1 MKKGFGT
8 LQKQWITHTHTG
20 VNTHIYTPRARW
32 IAQGPYYEV
41 TMIRMSSLVRV
52 TQPSHAEHTFTHT
65 TRIQLQQPYCMY
77 VALVAKD

>member
-1 MKKGFGT
+1 MDNK
-8 LQKQWITHTHTG
+8 HTHTY

-41 TMIRMSSLVRV
+41 TVIRMSSLVRV

-65 TRIQLQQPYCMY
+65 RIQLQQPYCMY